1 MNRGPIPGRSKTD
14 FVAALRARVEEP
26 DDWLLVLAEEA
37 TRTGLNALAH
47 RIKVSAGTLSGVL
60 SGTYAAKTDRIR
72 EAVRGALMGVTVNCP
87 ALNRQEIGREVCIRH
102 QRTPLSTA
110 SPSSVKLY
118 HTCRNGCPHASIEGE
133 QP

>member
-26 DDWLLVLAEEA
+26 EDWLLVLAEEA

-47 RIKVSAGTLSGVL
+47 RIKVSSGTLSGVL
-60 SGTYAAKTDRIR
+60 SGSYKAKTDRIR
-72 EAVRGALMGVTVNCP
+72 EAVRGALMGVTVTCP
-87 ALNRQEIGREVCIRH
+87 ALHQDIGREVCIRH

-118 HTCRNGCPHASIEGE
+118 HTCRNGCQHATIEGE